1 MNVGTITDGLCD
13 ENWKI
18 GVYEYVHISLHR
30 KIWYMQNMYLC
41 RNCRL
46 NYIEGISTLGNFSS
60 VETL

>member
-30 KIWYMQNMYLC
+30 KIWYMQNMYSRGHL
-41 RNCRL
+41 
-46 NYIEGISTLGNFSS
+46 EVHISDWI
-60 VETL
+60 V